1 MTGAVRN
8 NGVEVITYQLIV
20 QLFNVQLPLYT
31 MAMMMLNSV
40 GRGSTKRNLCGVR
53 ENDQTRV
60 SLTSTLTPTNFGESN
75 AFRMLLELLT
85 YMTRKQSCESS
96 ARVVAA
102 CVEH

>member
-31 MAMMMLNSV
+31 ASFSMAMMMLNSV

-85 YMTRKQSCESS
+85 YVTRK
-96 ARVVAA
+96 
-102 CVEH
+102 